1 MPLFQGSRL
10 VAGRSRKVFSALL
23 IVIAISGYAKH
34 ASANTQVL
42 TPPDAVDNAYSVIHG
57 QPLNVDVLT
66 GVLSND
72 LLPAGP
78 TWGVNY
84 GTVLPANGS
93 LTVNYDGSFDYV
105 PNADFVGTDTFEY
118 WIYNGSEG
126 EPAPLS
132 FATVTI
138 TVTNVDPVP
147 VDDAYSTLQDT
158 VLAVPAT
165 GVLANDTSPDGDP
178 FEVDSV
184 VVPPANGTLTLN
196 PDGSFTYT
204 PNLGFFGA
212 DTFTYS
218 LIDSF
223 LVAGASFD
231 AQGVP
236 AGGVVTITVIEV
248 PTATPTETPLPTVTL
263 EPTST
268 IVSAAPTEVPFT
280 PTSEATGGVTDL
292 PDTGSGSALG
302 GGGELTLV
310 MMFLLALAGGGLALR
325 GKRQN
330 DE

>member
-1 MPLFQGSRL
+1 MKRSDSATPKRHIARFFGSGL
-10 VAGRSRKVFSALL
+10 VILAAVMGEMRPHLAL
-23 IVIAISGYAKH
+23 ADGP
-34 ASANTQVL
+34 T
-42 TPPDAVDNAYSVIHG
+42 AVADSYSVIHG
-57 QPLNVDVLT
+57 QPLNVDALS
-66 GVLSND
+66 GLLSND
-72 LLPAGP
+72 TLPAGP

-118 WIYNGSEG
+118 WIYNGSDG

-138 TVTNVDPVP
+138 AVTNLNPVP

-158 VLAVPAT
+158 VLTVPAT

-184 VVPPANGTLTLN
+184 LVSPVNGTLTLN
-196 PDGSFTYT
+196 SDGGFVYT
-204 PNLGFFGA
+204 PNLGFFGT

-223 LVAGASFD
+223 LISGASFE
-231 AQGVP
+231 AQGAP

-248 PTATPTETPLPTVTL
+248 PTPTPTVTPLPTDTP

-268 IVSAAPTEVPFT
+268 IVAAAPTDVPPT
-280 PTSEATGGVTDL
+280 PTAATTGGVTDL
-292 PDTGSGSALG
+292 PDTGSGSNSAAG
-302 GGGELTLV
+302 GGLTLV
-310 MMFLLALAGGGLALR
+310 VMLVLALAGGSLAIR
-325 GKRQN
+325 AKRKN
-330 DE
+330 I